1 MTRKAA
7 RKYLK
12 QAGACTE
19 LSGMFRR
26 PAHRIY
32 GGYGKFRQKHL
43 EEFINLLFF
52 PAQRKLGQFFSVVS
66 DSHTDNPGFAAAG
79 EPGNGRLYNTQGL
92 NPGGGNDIILL
103 SKKNMVNVN
112 IIALTEGGKMIEIQQ
127 VPDHLKHISNHMAF
141 LCND

>member
-32 GGYGKFRQKHL
+32 GGYGKFRQKL
-43 EEFINLLFF
+43 PEEFINLLFF

-103 SKKNMVNVN
+103 SEK
-112 IIALTEGGKMIEIQQ
+112 
-127 VPDHLKHISNHMAF
+127 PW
-141 LCND
+141 